1 MLKQILDL
9 IFPKRCVN
17 CRKIGSYICDNC
29 FSCIELFQEHV
40 CPVCLKRSITGETHP
55 GCISAY
61 CLDGLIAGV
70 VYKGVVRR
78 LIHSFKFNPYLSDL
92 LSVTGAIFAEM
103 VSQNELFVK
112 VLHSHPIVTVVPLYS
127 QKQKKRGYNQAE
139 LLGRFLSEQM
149 KLEINEKILQRTKNT
164 KPQFTLDK
172 EERFKNILGVFEI
185 NKFFQKQINNKTVIL
200 IDDLSTSCAT
210 LRECAKVLKRNGA
223 KKVYGVTFAREI

>member
-1 MLKQILDL
+1 
-9 IFPKRCVN
+9 
-17 CRKIGSYICDNC
+17 
-29 FSCIELFQEHV
+29 
-40 CPVCLKRSITGETHP
+40 
-55 GCISAY
+55 
-61 CLDGLIAGV
+61 

-149 KLEINEKILQRTKNT
+149 KLEINGKILQRIKNT

-185 NKFFQKQINNKTVIL
+185 NKFFQKQIKNKTVIL